1 VSVEARTSCL
11 ACWFKSTSRNRA
23 MALPGGCARRR
34 GCALARARP
43 LLQILLL
50 AGTQRIE
57 KLLGLGRRQ
66 VHGFEAFALRLELK
80 VAAASGLGAGAL
92 ALARRGASARSRGA
106 GIEPTLLAWLSAA
119 TQWPHLAAARPE
131 ASLGIRAGAGGRA
144 LVVGLAGWAGL
155 RSSRRRIWLRWCI
168 GRGGF
173 ASTVVAAFFAW
184 ARVLA
189 LVFLLG

>member
-1 VSVEARTSCL
+1 
-11 ACWFKSTSRNRA
+11 

-50 AGTQRIE
+50 AGTQRVE
-57 KLLGLGRRQ
+57 KLLGLGGRQ
-66 VHGFEAFALRLELK
+66 VHGFEAFALRLELE
-80 VAAASGLGAGAL
+80 VAAAGSLGAGAPP
-92 ALARRGASARSRGA
+92 LARRGANARSRGA
-106 GIEPTLLAWLSAA
+106 RIKPALLAWLGAA
-119 TQWPHLAAARPE
+119 TQWPRRAVTRPE

-168 GRGGF
+168 G
-173 ASTVVAAFFAW
+173 
-184 ARVLA
+184 
-189 LVFLLG
+189 